1 MTNLSSISNTAKVNL
16 AHIVIVILG
25 AIVIYTLQGFNLLSL
40 LFNSL
45 NILVAILGYYFINR
59 EQFLIRNTSK
69 VLADA
74 VRGNFEVRDTEEKM
88 DGTLGE
94 LSWNVNNL
102 LDQIESFMREINTSV
117 DYAGKQLFFRKVQI
131 IGLNTAL
138 SRSGI
143 FINKSVQVMER
154 EYKDEINIKF
164 ISNLSDVSSGGQ
176 KFIQNFTTI
185 QTQLAE
191 TTTEIEILGNES
203 KSMVDDSAKNML
215 IIEQISNDLNALISY
230 IQENDHTVDS
240 LVQKAV
246 DIDSVVKL
254 IKDIAEQTNLL
265 ALNAAVEAARAGEHG
280 RGFAVVADEVRKL
293 AEKTQKATAEISI
306 SIQTLQQETSRIQIA
321 SEKMTEIAEFS
332 FGEIARF
339 RGKLNIFDNKT
350 SYILNE
356 TQKMENK
363 VFLILAK
370 IDHLLFKRAAFDA
383 IVEKNTHAHFADYT
397 TCRLG
402 RWYSSEGLLRFG
414 DTESYKLM
422 INPHKHL
429 HDCVHQTMVILK
441 DIELSG
447 GEITED
453 QRKILIKK
461 FIEVEEASEHLFQL
475 MDKMLEES
483 VVDEAKRIADEKQAL
498 AGSRLD
504 NEKRKRAEERAR
516 IEAEKNNAN
525 LNSETT
531 LTDNTHNHS
540 H

>member
-1 MTNLSSISNTAKVNL
+1 MRNLSSISNTAKVNL

-59 EQFLIRNTSK
+59 EQFLIINTSK
-69 VLADA
+69 VLAEA

-88 DGTLGE
+88 HGTLGE

-131 IGLNTAL
+131 TGLNTAL
-138 SRSGI
+138 ARSGI

-154 EYKDEINIKF
+154 EFRDEINTKF
-164 ISNLSDVSSGGQ
+164 VSNLSDVSSGGQ
-176 KFIQNFTTI
+176 KFIHNFTTI

-191 TTTEIEILGNES
+191 TTTEIAILGSES
-203 KSMVDDSAKNML
+203 KSMVNDSAKNML
-215 IIEQISNDLNALISY
+215 IIEKISSDLNTLITY

-254 IKDIAEQTNLL
+254 IKDVAEQTNLL

-321 SEKMTEIAEFS
+321 SGKMTEIAELS
-332 FGEIARF
+332 SGEIARF
-339 RGKLNIFDNKT
+339 KGQLNIFDNKT
-350 SYILNE
+350 SHIL
-356 TQKMENK
+356 
-363 VFLILAK
+363 
-370 IDHLLFKRAAFDA
+370 
-383 IVEKNTHAHFADYT
+383 
-397 TCRLG
+397 
-402 RWYSSEGLLRFG
+402 
-414 DTESYKLM
+414 
-422 INPHKHL
+422 
-429 HDCVHQTMVILK
+429 
-441 DIELSG
+441 
-447 GEITED
+447 
-453 QRKILIKK
+453 
-461 FIEVEEASEHLFQL
+461 
-475 MDKMLEES
+475 
-483 VVDEAKRIADEKQAL
+483 
-498 AGSRLD
+498 
-504 NEKRKRAEERAR
+504 
-516 IEAEKNNAN
+516 
-525 LNSETT
+525 SETKKWRIKSF
-531 LTDNTHNHS
+531 NSFKN
-540 H
+540 